1 MNLVIK
7 SKRSY
12 LRKLSVNDDLTSYLY
27 WMQTPSNNPFILSAS
42 LTYDLNKLK
51 NFINSCN
58 NRSDVNLFGIFTNKD
73 SIHIGNIKFDEINL
87 LNKSATFGILNGD
100 EKFRG
105 KGFAREAIITSVLW
119 LKDNYDIETIK
130 LGVGPENLRTL
141 NLYLKLGFKIIEKTK
156 TVGHIMETKVRE
168 LGEI

>member
-7 SKRSY
+7 AKRCY
-12 LRKLSVNDDLTSYLY
+12 LRELSVNDDLTRYLY

-42 LTYDLNKLK
+42 LTYDLYQLK

-58 NRSDVNLFGIFTNKD
+58 NRSDVYLFGIFTNKG

-87 LNKSATFGILNGD
+87 LNKSVSFGILIGD
-100 EKFRG
+100 QNFRG
-105 KGFAREAIITSVLW
+105 KGFAKEAIVASVLW

-130 LGVGPENLRTL
+130 LGVDHENISAL
-141 NLYLKLGFKIIEKTK
+141 NLYFKLGFKTVEKTK
-156 TVGHIMETKVRE
+156 TGGHIMEAKVRE